1 MICRNQQCRTENVKG
16 STFCQIC
23 GTRLGLGKRWY
34 LIASA
39 TCVLLVLLG
48 LSIHGIV
55 PSERAE
61 PQQLQKKQQKQLE
74 LQRAFEARQRAFEA
88 SPAGKKAKADREA
101 AERKAA
107 VGRFA
112 RLEMAARLEEGFLNR
127 GFDVRCIADDNRGT
141 LYIIGPPV
149 DRVFVHQF
157 LRTKSMVEALRVAG
171 FATVTFRN
179 TKSGF
184 SDEYLDEAY
193 DLKP

>member
-1 MICRNQQCRTENVKG
+1 MICGNQQCGAENVKG

-23 GTRLGLGKRWY
+23 GARLVPGKPWY
-34 LIASA
+34 LIVSA
-39 TCVLLVLLG
+39 TCVLLILLG

-55 PSERAE
+55 LGERAE
-61 PQQLQKKQQKQLE
+61 QQQLQRKQQKQLE
-74 LQRAFEARQRAFEA
+74 LQRAFEARKRAFEA

-112 RLEMAARLEEGFLNR
+112 RLRMAASLEEGFLNR
-127 GFDVRCIADDNRGT
+127 GFDVRCTADEDRGT

-157 LRTKSMVEALRVAG
+157 IRTKSMVDALRVAG
-171 FATVTFRN
+171 FVTVTFRN

-193 DLKP
+193 DLKR